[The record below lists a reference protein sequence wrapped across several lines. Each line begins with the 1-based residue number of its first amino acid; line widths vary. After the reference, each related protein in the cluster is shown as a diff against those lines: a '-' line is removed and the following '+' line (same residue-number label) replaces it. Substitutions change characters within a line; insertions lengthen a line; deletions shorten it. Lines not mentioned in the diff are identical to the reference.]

1 MNDKLIVASKE
12 GGDADAIASLSKELD
27 EAKVFSE
34 TGLDELLGLTEEL
47 EVKAAEY
54 EARLRELD

>member
-12 GGDADAIASLSKELD
+12 GDADAIASLSKELD